1 MFDDSVSIFFSFV
14 LFLEVKQKKEKNFVF
29 PLVTCGSQYAK
40 LNLYELSM
48 NVEITKFIK
57 KNGMDKE
64 ESKNNKN
71 DDGVFE

>member
-1 MFDDSVSIFFSFV
+1 M
-14 LFLEVKQKKEKNFVF
+14 F

-48 NVEITKFIK
+48 NVEIPKFIK